1 MVVDVV
7 SEVVHKE
14 VGPVLEL
21 HATSLAQ
28 ESLQTEDKKV
38 SFQLAQKVTLYK
50 VEPSKFCTTLLFV
63 WFNLKCPFCF
73 CCCRKKCE
81 N

>member
-38 SFQLAQKVTLYK
+38 SF
-50 VEPSKFCTTLLFV
+50 
-63 WFNLKCPFCF
+63 
-73 CCCRKKCE
+73 
-81 N
+81 